1 MKTGSGKSYW
11 DILEGSNPHEDGKIT
26 ITTMLEAQ
34 VQRSCLVDGH
44 SVGMVDQT
52 GTAVYDTV
60 ETQQDTPEGEEIYKA
75 RCDEWDTV
83 TEHVW
88 SQLLAVCTGEPG
100 VKLLGI
106 ADKDGKG
113 AWSCFKDRWDN
124 TTTSTIM
131 AGLEALLDYSPKG
144 VSMAQHVT
152 GWADLIRKLK
162 LWGVP
167 LTTMPTL
174 ESMLFL
180 RTLPKKYNDF
190 VNHKKLQGDDLDRPT
205 DLYVAA
211 TAWSASADGGRRD
224 EANTHGKA
232 LFGGGTN
239 RQIVPYQGGAKQG
252 AGKRAKITCFN
263 CNEVGHYQ
271 SECEAKCG
279 KCGRKG
285 HAQNDCYSRA
295 HANGTPLQVAKGG
308 GKGSGGKGKG
318 GKGKGGRGKG
328 KKHGNAFISQQNSHF
343 WNNDAPS
350 ANDATSANSWFE
362 AGKQAAQ
369 LEAASAR
376 LAQFEKK
383 AGELGMKDAFGLA
396 TPAVGEDENE
406 AGEIGEALECLS
418 LRGTVVLKADSGA
431 DRHYVNDDVPLHDA
445 KEVDRRVYTAD
456 KNTSVAVT
464 ETGLLAGKAKSTTG
478 GVGIEIQA
486 EKSAGFRYNL
496 FSVRQAVR
504 NGHKVVFG
512 PAGSYIEA
520 ADGVQLP
527 LRTTRSGWELHVTGC
542 GGSGN
547 GGYAFPTVQGGD
559 DVCSLTQPE
568 RRSSV

>member
-1 MKTGSGKSYW
+1 
-11 DILEGSNPHEDGKIT
+11 
-26 ITTMLEAQ
+26 
-34 VQRSCLVDGH
+34 
-44 SVGMVDQT
+44 
-52 GTAVYDTV
+52 
-60 ETQQDTPEGEEIYKA
+60 
-75 RCDEWDTV
+75 
-83 TEHVW
+83 
-88 SQLLAVCTGEPG
+88 
-100 VKLLGI
+100 
-106 ADKDGKG
+106 
-113 AWSCFKDRWDN
+113 
-124 TTTSTIM
+124 
-131 AGLEALLDYSPKG
+131 
-144 VSMAQHVT
+144 
-152 GWADLIRKLK
+152 
-162 LWGVP
+162 
-167 LTTMPTL
+167 
-174 ESMLFL
+174 
-180 RTLPKKYNDF
+180 
-190 VNHKKLQGDDLDRPT
+190 
-205 DLYVAA
+205 
-211 TAWSASADGGRRD
+211 
-224 EANTHGKA
+224 
-232 LFGGGTN
+232 
-239 RQIVPYQGGAKQG
+239 
-252 AGKRAKITCFN
+252 
-263 CNEVGHYQ
+263 
-271 SECEAKCG
+271 
-279 KCGRKG
+279 
-285 HAQNDCYSRA
+285 
-295 HANGTPLQVAKGG
+295 
-308 GKGSGGKGKG
+308 
-318 GKGKGGRGKG
+318 
-328 KKHGNAFISQQNSHF
+328 
-343 WNNDAPS
+343 
-350 ANDATSANSWFE
+350 
-362 AGKQAAQ
+362 
-369 LEAASAR
+369 
-376 LAQFEKK
+376 
-383 AGELGMKDAFGLA
+383 MKDAFGLA

>member
-1 MKTGSGKSYW
+1 
-11 DILEGSNPHEDGKIT
+11 
-26 ITTMLEAQ
+26 
-34 VQRSCLVDGH
+34 
-44 SVGMVDQT
+44 
-52 GTAVYDTV
+52 
-60 ETQQDTPEGEEIYKA
+60 
-75 RCDEWDTV
+75 
-83 TEHVW
+83 
-88 SQLLAVCTGEPG
+88 
-100 VKLLGI
+100 
-106 ADKDGKG
+106 
-113 AWSCFKDRWDN
+113 
-124 TTTSTIM
+124 
-131 AGLEALLDYSPKG
+131 
-144 VSMAQHVT
+144 MAQHVT

-167 LTTMPTL
+167 LTTMPTP

-180 RTLPKKYNDF
+180 RTLPKNYNDF

-224 EANTHGKA
+224 EANTNGRA
-232 LFGGGTN
+232 LFGGGN
-239 RQIVPYQGGAKQG
+239 IRQIVPYQVGAKQG

-263 CNEVGHYQ
+263 CNEVGHCQ

-285 HAQNDCYSRA
+285 HAQIDCYSRA

-376 LAQFEKK
+376 PAHFEKK
-383 AGELGMKDAFGLA
+383 AGELGMKDAFGMA
-396 TPAVGEDENE
+396 M
-406 AGEIGEALECLS
+406 
-418 LRGTVVLKADSGA
+418 
-431 DRHYVNDDVPLHDA
+431 PLHDA

-486 EKSAGFRYNL
+486 EKLAGFRYNL
-496 FSVRQAVR
+496 FSVRQAVH

-527 LRTTRSGWELHVTGC
+527 LCTTRSGWELHVTGC
-542 GGSGN
+542 SGSSN
-547 GGYAFPTVQGGD
+547 GGYVHMLSPQFKGVTMSA
-559 DVCSLTQPE
+559 L
-568 RRSSV
+568 